1 MDHIIMIIDVINRC
15 KVSISLILATYYLS
29 LLLNVD
35 KNLTLTHLYSFERAD
50 VKTYRNYLLII
61 SY

>member
-1 MDHIIMIIDVINRC
+1 MDHILMIIDVINRC

-29 LLLNVD
+29 LLLNAD
-35 KNLTLTHLYSFERAD
+35 KNLTLTYLYSFERAD